1 MITMSEEKLF
11 PKLRFSE
18 YTDNFKSSRLEDVC
32 EVKGRIGFRGYTK
45 SDLVGKN
52 EGALTLGG
60 KHIDS
65 NDKLNLD
72 DPDYLSWEKYE
83 ESPEIKVKVGNIILA
98 QRGTLG
104 QSALIDKDIGKA
116 TINPSMVLL
125 KDFKI
130 NNIFLHYLLT
140 TSKLKKEVIRKSS
153 STAVPMISQ
162 AEIKKLKINYP
173 SSSEQEKIGHFFKIT
188 DNKIELLK
196 NKLKS
201 YQNFK
206 KYLMQQIFAQKLR
219 FAEYNEKYDEYL
231 ISDLFT
237 SKKGSGLSKDTI
249 ENDGTNKCVLY
260 GELYTTYNEIIDN
273 VKSRT
278 NSECNCLSKSGDIL
292 IPASTTTKG
301 IDLVTASVILEDN
314 VYLGGDI
321 TILRNKDES
330 IVNNSY
336 FAYYFTNGLI
346 KEVSRLTQGSTI
358 IHLYWKD
365 FKKVNVKLPSIEE
378 QEKITNMFVDID
390 KKLNDINNSIESIQK
405 FKKGLLQQMFV

>member
-1 MITMSEEKLF
+1 MSEERLV
-11 PKLRFSE
+11 PKLRFSG
-18 YTDNFKSSRLEDVC
+18 YTDNFESGRLEDVC

-60 KHIDS
+60 KHINS

-83 ESPEIKVKVGNIILA
+83 ESPEIKVKVGDIILA

-104 QSALIDKDIGKA
+104 QSALIDRDIGKA

-173 SSSEQEKIGHFFKIT
+173 SSSEQEKIGHFFKII
-188 DNKIELLK
+188 DNKLELLK

-201 YQNFK
+201 YQDFK

-219 FAEYNEKYDEYL
+219 FIDFNDEWVSKKLGEIVEFLDNKRIPLNEDQRNSQKDIYPYYGASGIIDYVEDYIFDEELILIGEDGTIDVNLASGKYWVSNHAHVLRAKDNINQYFLSEFLKTINFEIYNTGTIQPKLNKETCKSIPIKLPVSLDEQNKIADLFFDVNEKLKY
-231 ISDLFT
+231 IQ
-237 SKKGSGLSKDTI
+237 
-249 ENDGTNKCVLY
+249 N
-260 GELYTTYNEIIDN
+260 EL
-273 VKSRT
+273 
-278 NSECNCLSKSGDIL
+278 
-292 IPASTTTKG
+292 A
-301 IDLVTASVILEDN
+301 
-314 VYLGGDI
+314 
-321 TILRNKDES
+321 
-330 IVNNSY
+330 
-336 FAYYFTNGLI
+336 
-346 KEVSRLTQGSTI
+346 EVQR
-358 IHLYWKD
+358 
-365 FKKVNVKLPSIEE
+365 FKN
-378 QEKITNMFVDID
+378 
-390 KKLNDINNSIESIQK
+390 
-405 FKKGLLQQMFV
+405 GLLQQMFV